1 MIAKDAIQYLRE
13 DILDDVELPYLWP
26 DTQLLRFLN
35 YGEVQAC
42 RRGHLLIDETTAND
56 FGTAATA
63 GTLGQKPLCTLT
75 LVAGQS
81 VYNLSPKIL
90 MVKRCQ
96 IIGMDYPLI
105 GPLTYA
111 EADELMS
118 GWRGT
123 SGTVGTAG
131 SGGFPTAFLNEPGN
145 TITFLLAPP
154 SSGTASLVVSRLP
167 LMSFSLEGSPEIPE
181 SYHEGLINWAAHL
194 AYEKSDSDTF
204 NADRAAYYERLF
216 TDQFG
221 PLPNAKS
228 ERLRKTIMMSS
239 RMRPRQFGS

>member
-1 MIAKDAIQYLRE
+1 MIAKDAIQVLRE
-13 DILDDVELPYLWP
+13 DKLDDVELPHLWSDP
-26 DTQLLRFLN
+26 ELLRFYN
-35 YGEVQAC
+35 YAEVQAC

-56 FGTAATA
+56 SGTAATA
-63 GTLGQKPLCTLT
+63 GTMGQKPLCLLT
-75 LVAGQS
+75 LIAGQA

-96 IIGMDYPLI
+96 LSGMDYPLT

-131 SGGFPTAFLNEPGN
+131 SGGYPSGFLNEPGN
-145 TITFLLAPP
+145 TITLLLAP
-154 SSGTASLVVSRLP
+154 SAAGTAYLTVSRLP
-167 LMSFSLEGSPEIPE
+167 LMSFGLDGSPEIDE
-181 SYHEGLINWAAHL
+181 SYHEGLLNWAAHL
-194 AYEKSDSDTF
+194 AFMKPDSETF
-204 NADRAAYYERLF
+204 NANLSTYYEKLF

-228 ERLRKTIMMSS
+228 ERLRKTMMMQA